1 MFERF
6 AKTARVVVEGAY
18 HEARS
23 TGSAT
28 IEAEHLLLALTDCPD
43 VAPALGF
50 DHATLAD
57 ALDVE
62 FAAALDVVG
71 VSVTTYGPPPAVPVS
86 GKLTVGTS
94 AKLVLERAVRLAAAR
109 RDKRLEAAHVAL
121 GVLRADRGTVPR
133 ALALAG
139 VDRTAAADRVAATL

>member
-6 AKTARVVVEGAY
+6 ARTARVVVEQAY

-23 TGSAT
+23 TGSAG
-28 IEAEHLLLALTDCPD
+28 IEAEHLLLALTDCPE

-71 VSVTTYGPPPAVPVS
+71 VSAGTFGPPPTATVS

-94 AKLVLERAVRLAAAR
+94 AKLGLERAVRLAAAR
-109 RDKRLEAAHVAL
+109 GDKRLLPAHVAL
-121 GVLRADRGTVPR
+121 GVLRAEHGTVPR
-133 ALALAG
+133 ALQLAG
-139 VDRTAAADRVAATL
+139 VDRTAVADRVAATL